1 MIFLPI
7 LKKLTFIYCRK
18 DGGNDETLYLQR
30 NFQSMQSKKL
40 IQNTLKSTILLIL
53 VFVGFTS
60 INGQTLFNIEGPD
73 GQIYQLNGGASGEFI
88 NTITTAVP
96 LLMISPDARAGALG
110 DAGGGLSPDANSI
123 HWNPAKLAN
132 IEGKSGVSLSYIPW
146 LRQLVPDIN
155 LGYLS
160 WYKQLKKRQ
169 TIGGSLRYFSLG
181 NIVFT
186 DQLGNTTGQFN
197 PNEFAIDL
205 AYARRFSDRWSGGL
219 ALRFI
224 YSNLTGGIDV
234 LGTPSFPGT
243 SVAADIS
250 TYYTNPDVKV
260 GGKKSTYSF
269 GVTASNLGAKI
280 SYTKS
285 ADRDFIPMNLRI
297 SNSLKMKVD
306 DYNAFTFLFDMNKL
320 LVPTP
325 PIRVD
330 GEIIAGKE
338 NNVGIV
344 SGILQS
350 FADAPGVPQSDGSL
364 NVLQEEIREIN
375 FCGGVEYMYNN
386 LFAIRT
392 GYFHEHA
399 TKGNRRYFT
408 LGAGLKFNVFTI
420 DLAYLIPT
428 QQRNP
433 LENTLRFTLQF
444 DFGAFQN
451 QDKE

>member
-1 MIFLPI
+1 MMIKI
-7 LKKLTFIYCRK
+7 QSLKQLSLVTAIIGLVAQEAKSQITVDEL
-18 DGGNDETLYLQR
+18 DGT
-30 NFQSMQSKKL
+30 
-40 IQNTLKSTILLIL
+40 
-53 VFVGFTS
+53 
-60 INGQTLFNIEGPD
+60 
-73 GQIYQLNGGASGEFI
+73 I

-110 DAGGGLSPDANSI
+110 DAGGSLSPDANSI
-123 HWNPAKLAN
+123 HWNAAKLAN

-155 LGYLS
+155 LGYIS

-169 TIGGSLRYFSLG
+169 TIGGSLRYFSIG

-186 DQLGNTTGQFN
+186 DILGNTTGQFN
-197 PNEFAIDL
+197 PNEFAVDF

-234 LGTPSFPGT
+234 QGTPSFPGT

-250 TYYTNPDVKV
+250 TYYVNDDIKL
-260 GGKKSTYSF
+260 GGKKSTYAFGASF
-269 GVTASNLGAKI
+269 SNIGAKI

-285 ADRDFIPMNLRI
+285 ADRDFIPMNLRM
-297 SNSLKMKVD
+297 SNSLKLKVD

-325 PIRVD
+325 PVRD
-330 GEIIAGKE
+330 ANNNGEVIAGKE

-344 SGILQS
+344 AGILQS
-350 FADAPGVPQSDGSL
+350 FSDAPGVLNADLSR
-364 NVLQEEIREIN
+364 NVLKEELREIN
-375 FCGGVEYMYNN
+375 LCGGIEYMYNN

-392 GYFHEHA
+392 GYFHEHP

-408 LGAGLKFNVFTI
+408 LGAGVKFNVFTL

-451 QDKE
+451 QSKD

>member
-1 MIFLPI
+1 MIS
-7 LKKLTFIYCRK
+7 YCRTG
-18 DGGNDETLYLQR
+18 GGNDESLYLPPD
-30 NFQSMQSKKL
+30 FHKIMMIKT
-40 IQNTLKSTILLIL
+40 QNLKFIPLAAALGCLVSQEANAQITIDEL
-53 VFVGFTS
+53 
-60 INGQTLFNIEGPD
+60 D
-73 GQIYQLNGGASGEFI
+73 GAI

-110 DAGGGLSPDANSI
+110 DAGGALSPDANSI
-123 HWNPAKLAN
+123 HWNAAKLAN

-186 DQLGNTTGQFN
+186 DILGNTTGQFN
-197 PNEFAIDL
+197 PNEFAVDL

-234 LGTPSFPGT
+234 QGTPSFPGT

-250 TYYTNPDVKV
+250 TFYSNPDLKV
-260 GGKKSTYSF
+260 GGKKATYNF

-297 SNSLKMKVD
+297 SNGLKMKVD

-325 PIRVD
+325 PIRD
-330 GEIIAGKE
+330 ANNNGEVVAGKE

-350 FADAPGVPQSDGSL
+350 FGDAPGVLNADGTRS
-364 NVLQEEIREIN
+364 VLKEELREIN
-375 FCGGVEYMYNN
+375 LCGGIEYMYNN
-386 LFAIRT
+386 LFSIRT
-392 GYFHEHA
+392 GYFHEHP

-408 LGAGLKFNVFTI
+408 LGAGVKFNVFTL

-451 QDKE
+451 QSKE

>member
-1 MIFLPI
+1 MMIKI
-7 LKKLTFIYCRK
+7 HSLKQLSLVTAIIGLATQEAKSQITVDEL
-18 DGGNDETLYLQR
+18 DGT
-30 NFQSMQSKKL
+30 
-40 IQNTLKSTILLIL
+40 
-53 VFVGFTS
+53 
-60 INGQTLFNIEGPD
+60 
-73 GQIYQLNGGASGEFI
+73 I

-110 DAGGGLSPDANSI
+110 DAGGALSPDANSI
-123 HWNPAKLAN
+123 HWNAAKLAN

-155 LGYLS
+155 LGYIS
-160 WYKQLKKRQ
+160 CYKQLKKRQ

-186 DQLGNTTGQFN
+186 DILGNTTGQFN
-197 PNEFAIDL
+197 PNEFAVDF

-234 LGTPSFPGT
+234 QGTPSFPGT

-250 TYYTNPDVKV
+250 TYYVNSDLKV
-260 GGKKSTYSF
+260 GGKKSTYAFGASF
-269 GVTASNLGAKI
+269 SNIGAKI

-325 PIRVD
+325 PVRD
-330 GEIIAGKE
+330 ANNNGEIIAGKE

-350 FADAPGVPQSDGSL
+350 FGDAPGVLNADGTR
-364 NVLQEEIREIN
+364 NVLKEELREIN
-375 FCGGVEYMYNN
+375 LCGGIEYMYNN

-392 GYFHEHA
+392 GYFHEHP

-408 LGAGLKFNVFTI
+408 LGAGVKFNVFTL

-451 QDKE
+451 QSKD